1 MTQTQISNT
10 DIDGT
15 MHGLFITGTDTNVG
29 KTYVTNLI
37 ARQLRAGQKRVGIYK
52 PVCSGAELSPEGE
65 QFWPDV
71 ESHFQALEGEFERER
86 ICPQNFKAPAAPPVA
101 ARMEQRTVDEGLLQE
116 GFDWWRSQ
124 VDLLLVEGVG
134 GFLCPLTEHLSIA
147 DFAIDLK
154 LPVVIVAPLGL
165 GTLNQTLLTIE
176 AIRHRG
182 LTPVGIVLNQ
192 HIASENTIAEE
203 SNPSELA
210 ARTEVPIL
218 ACVQFGQLEVL
229 RDSLTQGTIEWEG
242 LAQSSS
248 D

>member
-1 MTQTQISNT
+1 MR
-10 DIDGT
+10 
-15 MHGLFITGTDTNVG
+15 GLFITGTDTNVG
-29 KTYVTNLI
+29 KTYVTSLI
-37 ARQLRAGQKRVGIYK
+37 ARQLRAEQKRVGIYK
-52 PVCSGAELSPEGE
+52 PVCSGAELSAEGVPI
-65 QFWPDV
+65 WTDV
-71 ESHFQALEGEFERER
+71 ESHFQALEGAFDRKR
-86 ICPQNFKAPAAPPVA
+86 ICPQLFKAPAAPPVA
-101 ARMEQRTVDEGLLQE
+101 ARMEERTVQAGLLQE
-116 GFDWWRSQ
+116 GFEWWRSR

-147 DFAIDLK
+147 DFAIDVN
-154 LPVVIVAPLGL
+154 LPLVIVAPLGL

-192 HIASENTIAEE
+192 HIAPENSLVEE

-218 ACVQFGQLEVL
+218 ACVQFGQTEVL
-229 RDSLTQGTIEWEG
+229 RDPLTQGTIEWER
-242 LAQSSS
+242 LTQMAS